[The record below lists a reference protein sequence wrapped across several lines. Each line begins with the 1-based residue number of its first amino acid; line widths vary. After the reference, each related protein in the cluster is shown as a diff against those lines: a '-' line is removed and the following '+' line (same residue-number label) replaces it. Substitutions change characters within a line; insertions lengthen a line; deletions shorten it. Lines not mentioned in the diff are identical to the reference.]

1 MFLPIGDDQDHE
13 RRPLVTWILI
23 VANLAV
29 FSLYCLPH
37 PRPGVVEAAAF
48 VPAQMRPLTI
58 FTSLFLHADLFHV
71 AGNMLFLW
79 LFGRLVEERIG
90 AVAYALFYPVCGIAA
105 AFLHAY
111 GTEHPQAP
119 AYGAS
124 GAVSGVVGAAL
135 LLAPRAQIKVF
146 VWFIWWGIYE
156 IPAAIWIAL
165 WFAEQVYFSSRDYGN
180 VAYYAHLGGFSAGA
194 GTAWVL
200 RFAASLARRRRGP
213 PLESKT
219 IGEARR
225 NFTEVRPE
233 AAPVFLDPSIDSYAV
248 VTLEDASAHAARI
261 SGIVAAPTRIEATH
275 GVVARLLPRDAAD
288 RIRKG
293 LHEAGIASALVADVA
308 ANHPPVPARAES
320 VSWDGRVLRLRLGN
334 QSVPVP
340 CSAPFLIAAAGVG
353 DETFIDLFVSPTSAF
368 RIPRAETVAI
378 TRVDVRR
385 RSEEAADLGGLAR
398 DLLEARP
405 SSGNEG
411 LRLLAE
417 GKDLGWLAFRSAA
430 DYDDYLFWTYNLAL
444 SKSSSPGV

>member
-13 RRPLVTWILI
+13 RRPVVTWILI
-23 VANLAV
+23 AANLIV
-29 FSLYCLPH
+29 FALFCLPH
-37 PRPGVVEAAAF
+37 PRPGVVDAAAF
-48 VPAQMRPLTI
+48 VPSQMRPLSI
-58 FTSLFLHADLFHV
+58 FSSMFLHYDLFHL

-90 AVAYALFYPVCGIAA
+90 PVAYALFYPVCGIAA

-124 GAVSGVVGAAL
+124 GGVSGVVGAAL

-156 IPAAIWIAL
+156 IPAAVWIAL
-165 WFAEQVYFSSRDYGN
+165 WFAEQVFFSSREYGN
-180 VAYYAHLGGFSAGA
+180 VAYYAHLGGFAAGA

-200 RFAASLARRRRGP
+200 RFAASVARRRVP
-213 PLESKT
+213 PLESRDL
-219 IGEARR
+219 AAPRR
-225 NFTEVRPE
+225 PFVEVRTE
-233 AAPVFLDPSIDSYAV
+233 APPVFLDPSVDSYAV

-261 SGIVAAPTRIEATH
+261 SEIVAAPTRIEATH
-275 GVVARLLPRDAAD
+275 GVVSRRIPRDAAD
-288 RIRKG
+288 RIRKA
-293 LHEAGIASALVADVA
+293 LHEAGIASALVADVP
-308 ANHPPVPARAES
+308 ANRPPLPARAES
-320 VSWDGRVLRLRLGN
+320 VSWDGRVFRLRIGN

-340 CSAPFLIAAAGVG
+340 CSAPFLFVAASVEG
-353 DETFIDLFVSPTSAF
+353 ETFIDLFVSPSSAF
-368 RIPRAETVAI
+368 RIPRAETVAV

-385 RSEEAADLGGLAR
+385 RSEEDADLGILAR
-398 DLLEARP
+398 DLLLTRP

-417 GKDLGWLAFRSAA
+417 GKDLGRLAFRSAV